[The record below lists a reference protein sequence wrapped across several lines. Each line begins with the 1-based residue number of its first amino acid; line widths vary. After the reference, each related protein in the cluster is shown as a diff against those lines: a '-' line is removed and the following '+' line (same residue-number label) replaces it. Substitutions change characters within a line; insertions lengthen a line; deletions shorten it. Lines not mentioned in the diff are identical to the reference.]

1 MDYGKLCSELL
12 ESNERIRY
20 VGVYNSFSGD
30 VYEKMQDGTERH
42 FDKDQ
47 TKGIEAI
54 LMDLCLLQGRYFQLA
69 EAYETNTK
77 VSREAADVTHK
88 AVQKYQEFDS
98 TLKAQGKSFSK
109 RLESLEH
116 HGF

>member
-1 MDYGKLCSELL
+1 MTNKKTPDGNQELEPTWTNNKVAAHASQL
-12 ESNERIRY
+12 YDSYKEI
-20 VGVYNSFSGD
+20 
-30 VYEKMQDGTERH
+30 

-47 TKGIEAI
+47 AKGIEAI

>member
-1 MDYGKLCSELL
+1 MSKEKTPDGNQESKLEP
-12 ESNERIRY
+12 
-20 VGVYNSFSGD
+20 VWTNSKVAAHAAQLYDS
-30 VYEKMQDGTERH
+30 YKEI

-47 TKGIEAI
+47 AKGIEAI